1 MPRPTV
7 LECQAQIAELAAR
20 LAAGEARLADIEQ
33 QLAARPVPVTR
44 PAARPAARPMP
55 ATNRAHQCEIHGTVG
70 LNQFGQC
77 PQCFIVA
84 RQIACLGAEVGARR

>member
-1 MPRPTV
+1 
-7 LECQAQIAELAAR
+7 
-20 LAAGEARLADIEQ
+20 
-33 QLAARPVPVTR
+33 
-44 PAARPAARPMP
+44 MP

-84 RQIACLGAEVGARR
+84 RQIQYLGRPVPPRS